1 MGWATRWDYPSFFL
15 RTCATAACT
24 GRAGAEA
31 TKRAS
36 SLPEET
42 WRCNGWMELRVT
54 KRHQRYLSRIDQCC
68 PFRALRGLVWVD
80 VSANRVATVHTNAPL
95 CNRRLTERRILDGR
109 RHGKAHF
116 ACETRPKGAF
126 CMRAVVAP
134 RGRFRRSAYTP
145 AYPRPLSRPG
155 GATGPTTSR
164 PHGPRDARAPG
175 PEVHATG
182 AVTQPPTHTSSR
194 SLFYLRVFQS

>member
-68 PFRALRGLVWVD
+68 PFGALRGLVWVD
-80 VSANRVATVHTNAPL
+80 VSANRVATVYANAPL
-95 CNRRLTERRILDGR
+95 CNRQLTERRILGVSLSR
-109 RHGKAHF
+109 KSAF
-116 ACETRPKGAF
+116 CVWASPKSAF

-134 RGRFRRSAYTP
+134 RGHFRRSVYTY
-145 AYPRPLSRPG
+145 AYPRPLARPG

-164 PHGPRDARAPG
+164 VPW
-175 PEVHATG
+175 
-182 AVTQPPTHTSSR
+182 PP
-194 SLFYLRVFQS
+194 

>member
-1 MGWATRWDYPSFFL
+1 MGWAIRWDYPSFFL
-15 RTCATAACT
+15 RTCATATCT

-68 PFRALRGLVWVD
+68 PFRALRELVWVD
-80 VSANRVATVHTNAPL
+80 VSATRVAAVYANAPL
-95 CNRRLTERRILDGR
+95 CNRQLTERRILDGR

-116 ACETRPKGAF
+116 ACGPHQRAHSACERSHGVRFSVRWRVQTALLREAVCAECAF
-126 CMRAVVAP
+126 A
-134 RGRFRRSAYTP
+134 
-145 AYPRPLSRPG
+145 
-155 GATGPTTSR
+155 
-164 PHGPRDARAPG
+164 
-175 PEVHATG
+175 
-182 AVTQPPTHTSSR
+182 
-194 SLFYLRVFQS
+194 